1 LRTRVKRTVVPWI
14 YRADLSDNNFIN
26 TTRRWKTMPT
36 EAGQVDDNAADRAK
50 KNKKDK
56 EKQLKDIFSD
66 NTTGRY
72 GTENYEKA

>member
-1 LRTRVKRTVVPWI
+1 
-14 YRADLSDNNFIN
+14 
-26 TTRRWKTMPT
+26 MPT

-50 KNKKDK
+50 KNKEAK
-56 EKQLKDIFSD
+56 EKALKEIFSD

>member
-1 LRTRVKRTVVPWI
+1 MRTRVKRIVVPWI

-36 EAGQVDDNAADRAK
+36 QPGATDDDAAKRAK

-56 EKQLKDIFSD
+56 EKALKDIFSD

-72 GTENYEKA
+72 GTENYDKA

>member
-1 LRTRVKRTVVPWI
+1 
-14 YRADLSDNNFIN
+14 
-26 TTRRWKTMPT
+26 MPT